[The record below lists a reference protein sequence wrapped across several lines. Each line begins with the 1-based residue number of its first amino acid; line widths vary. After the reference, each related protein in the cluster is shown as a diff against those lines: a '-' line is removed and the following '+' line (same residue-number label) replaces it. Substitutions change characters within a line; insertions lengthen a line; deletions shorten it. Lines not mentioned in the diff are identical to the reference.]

1 MMTDNELYTMSM
13 KSINCN
19 KSQARPP
26 DYPSSLLAYRKP
38 VSFHKHWEIDPIK
51 VEVQPWDFNEVLCHF
66 NVRCTR
72 TTLKRLMPSWETLL
86 VMSFRMELEKLGK
99 DVMIWFAFIY
109 TTLSSPCFVPCLI
122 FVQLGHICH
131 QLEMCISAVLWWS
144 YIPNVFRV
152 VRKRGCLTQSLVDTV
167 DKWVAKS
174 LPVGGVIDGSPSC
187 LGLRLASSIKK
198 CILQPV
204 EAWSFR
210 LSIAHKTDTNNS

>member
-1 MMTDNELYTMSM
+1 
-13 KSINCN
+13 
-19 KSQARPP
+19 
-26 DYPSSLLAYRKP
+26 
-38 VSFHKHWEIDPIK
+38 
-51 VEVQPWDFNEVLCHF
+51 
-66 NVRCTR
+66 
-72 TTLKRLMPSWETLL
+72 MPSWETLL

-210 LSIAHKTDTNNS
+210 LSIAHKTDTNNSWNYSIWFFPTGWLQWQLQQQSLLYVKVWSNFTIKRLNGTY